1 MKKSRKAIS
10 LLLSVLIVLSSVTV
24 GFYAMAAGADDSG
37 SKSEAVTA
45 VEEGIQSFY
54 DNHRN
59 NIYSTK
65 EEDADKKEAARKAF
79 DDVSAKVK
87 ALSEKEKLEV
97 SVSYYAYWAAVV
109 QDDVA
114 RNLSGDPSKRP
125 STQQSI
131 DALNKNLKDIEAVIG
146 ELPGSYKDAIEA
158 FQPYFTEVASG
169 KYLASYGLDYTDNQT
184 AQDTLALLIKNVK
197 GLDED
202 ALEFSDYLYPYGS
215 TSGVGF
221 YIYVSKPSTSKF
233 GTTIVNIL
241 GYLYDEQQDLLAG
254 GSDPKSVSYFDFV
267 SRTGS
272 SGNYTYSWKSG
283 KDAQQYVDSFNTYY
297 ENVKTDVIV
306 PSDKAIEI
314 ALDLV
319 SSFDEYKDVKDAVN
333 AVVSAG
339 VKLVNDGTAS
349 VEEVSSALD
358 KVDSLS
364 DSARQMFD
372 AFINSYK
379 VKPAADMTN
388 VYTADKLTPELAY
401 TASTK
406 VTMYTISTL
415 YKNLSDILSQLQ
427 LEEFEKYVN
436 DVDLDNLS
444 SSVIENAREKYL
456 ALPDAFK
463 EKVSADVLA
472 KFLLIIKPASSDYKF
487 DKEIKEYQMTKIV
500 RPEDS
505 EVANT
510 VGGIQSAVDGLWSV
524 VTGTVLPLV
533 APDVDLSNGLDP
545 ILEENVYTN
554 EMVSKIFD
562 LYATLSHDET
572 DIGVAGMTLGGV
584 IKMLI
589 SPSKLSDI
597 LEEEKYN
604 AASEKIKACKD
615 LDALAEVTFESGDF
629 GFQDGDRQG
638 FEDALLA
645 VLRPITTL
653 LAPGTKVLG
662 LVSVGVNMF
671 DYVDGNGQYVEGVYS
686 RLIPILEQI
695 GTTSLPTAEEY
706 KANYYKVAETSKNIA
721 ADEFLRPV
729 IDALLNDVLDVVSPD
744 PLNGLI
750 KVLPRIAY
758 VIGTDELN
766 KTISSVFTQMGI
778 LKDLG
783 SSLDLSAEAINKM
796 LTASPIDLSG
806 LVGTD
811 CKIKLQAIDWMT
823 LANCATVEVLP
834 SKSNSNQYFIL
845 RTGDTDT
852 CFTTVFYYI
861 YDVLFADASN
871 YAAVKGLLSSALGGM
886 SGMVVGILD
895 DLVAQGKVG
904 MYATVLDTFGTP
916 GDEPINPDNPDNP
929 NNPDDSNKPVNPDN
943 QDKSDKPGSGNS
955 GKSPSADDLK
965 DKIDN
970 LKNSNKVKSPSIPNT
985 GVETGIAFGS
995 VLLFVS
1001 IAASVVIIA
1010 FMKKRKASD
1019 NQ

>member
-45 VEEGIQSFY
+45 VEEAIQSFY

-59 NIYSTK
+59 YIYSAK
-65 EEDADKKEAARKAF
+65 EEEAEQKEAARKAF

-97 SVSYYAYWAAVV
+97 SVSHYAYWAAFV
-109 QDDVA
+109 QNDVA
-114 RNLSGDPSKRP
+114 RNLSGNPSKSP

-197 GLDED
+197 SLDED
-202 ALEFSDYLYPYGS
+202 GLEFSDYLYPYGS

-221 YIYVSKPSTSKF
+221 YIYALNPSTSKF
-233 GTTIVNIL
+233 GTTVSNIF
-241 GYLYDEQQDLLAG
+241 GYVFDEQQDLFAG
-254 GSDPKSVSYFDFV
+254 GSDPKSVSYFDYV

-272 SGNYTYSWKSG
+272 SGNYTYSWKSDRTPEG
-283 KDAQQYVDSFNTYY
+283 YIDAFNAYY
-297 ENVKTDVIV
+297 EAVKTDIIV
-306 PSDKAIEI
+306 PTEKTLEI
-314 ALDLV
+314 GLDLV
-319 SSFDEYKDVKDAVN
+319 SAFDDYKDVEAAVN

-339 VKLVNDGTAS
+339 KELVDKGTVAVDTAS
-349 VEEVSSALD
+349 AALD
-358 KVDSLS
+358 KVNALS
-364 DSARQMFD
+364 ENARLIFD
-372 AFINSYK
+372 KIGK
-379 VKPAADMTN
+379 VSKVRPAANLTN
-388 VYTADKLTPELAY
+388 VYTADKLTAELAY
-401 TASTK
+401 TNPTK
-406 VTMYTISTL
+406 VTTYTVSTL
-415 YKNLSDILSQLQ
+415 YDNLSDVLSQLQ
-427 LEEFEKYVN
+427 LEDFEKYVN
-436 DVDLDNLS
+436 GVDLDNLT
-444 SSVIENAREKYL
+444 SSVVETAREKYV
-456 ALPDAFK
+456 AMPEDFRK
-463 EKVSADVLA
+463 KVSDDVLA
-472 KFLLIIKPASSDYKF
+472 KFMVIIKPESSDYKF

-500 RPEDS
+500 RPADS

-524 VTGTVLPLV
+524 VTDTVLPLV
-533 APDVDLSNGLDP
+533 APEVDLSNGLDP

-584 IKMLI
+584 IKLII
-589 SPSKLSDI
+589 SPSKI
-597 LEEEKYN
+597 ATVLEEEKYS
-604 AASEKIKACKD
+604 AAAEKIKACKD
-615 LDALAEVTFESGDF
+615 LDALAEAAFESGDF

-638 FEDALLA
+638 FVDALLA

-653 LAPGTKVLG
+653 LAPGTSILIVD
-662 LVSVGVNMF
+662 VGVNMF

-686 RLIPILEQI
+686 RLIPLLEQI
-695 GTTSLPTAEEY
+695 GATSLPTAEEY

-766 KTISSVFTQMGI
+766 DTIAGVFTQMGV

-783 SSLDLSAEAINKM
+783 SSLDLSAESINKM

-904 MYATVLDTFGTP
+904 MYGTVLDALGTP

-929 NNPDDSNKPVNPDN
+929 DNPEDPDKPVDPD
-943 QDKSDKPGSGNS
+943 KPGTSDKPGTGNS
-955 GKSPSADDLK
+955 DKNPSADALK

-970 LKNSNKVKSPSIPNT
+970 LKNTNKVKSPSIPNT

-995 VLLFVS
+995 VLLIVS